1 MQRFALGLLA
11 TSACFFAFDLAM
23 VLPSRVMAFDMET
36 GAVTVPGASTQ
47 FQDPDEKPLP
57 APLTLPGLEEN
68 GTTSM
73 ASGTDLQSTSGTGLQ
88 VAPGLSL
95 QITGGSGPY
104 IPAFQPG
111 LQMAPMMDH
120 SNPADDRSL
129 IPAP

>member
-1 MQRFALGLLA
+1 MQRVALGLIA
-11 TSACFFAFDLAM
+11 TSAFFAFAAAM

-57 APLTLPGLEEN
+57 APLTLPKLEGD

-73 ASGTDLQSTSGTGLQ
+73 ALGSDLQSTPGTGLQ

-104 IPAFQPG
+104 IPGLQPG